1 MTRTVN
7 LGCQTGQA
15 LFNTAIKKKKTK
27 NSQLLKKDFKQMYMS
42 INKQTNKKKKK
53 AK

>member
-15 LFNTAIKKKKTK
+15 LFNTAIKKKK
-27 NSQLLKKDFKQMYMS
+27 KKRESTFQNRFQTNVHVNQKT
-42 INKQTNKKKKK
+42 KQTKK